1 MERGQE
7 YSTEYDGRV
16 YIDAT
21 YVWAR
26 SLAAHAEALATDAAR
41 AALESPMISE
51 RALACKRAAEAAR
64 RAAGEIERLQKKHG
78 TYSGKA
84 APPLAETVAVT
95 VEAMELLHDVRGNW
109 DEASAHARRAAEMAG
124 GMSA

>member
-21 YVWAR
+21 YAWAQ
-26 SLAAHAEALATDAAR
+26 SLTAHAEASATDAAR
-41 AALESPMISE
+41 AALESPVMAE
-51 RALACKRAAEAAR
+51 RALACKRAAEAASR
-64 RAAGEIERLQKKHG
+64 SAAEIGRLQKKHG

-95 VEAMELLHDVRGNW
+95 VEVMELLHEVRGNW

-124 GMSA
+124 GART